1 MQRYDLRRNDDDV
14 PELVVSENGEFVRFA
29 DVRLEL
35 EARDKAGA
43 DAQARATKFSARIDE
58 LEKSIPVQIAE
69 AVGPAEKA
77 NAQAAVVF
85 DNIRKLV
92 TRVSPDER
100 DKQIA
105 DLRASL
111 DQANR
116 QAARL

>member
-1 MQRYDLRRNDDDV
+1 MQRYDLRRNDEGND
-14 PELVVSENGEFVRFA
+14 ELVVSENGEFLRYA
-29 DVRLEL
+29 DVRRDL

-43 DAQARATKFSARIDE
+43 EAQARATKFSARIDE
-58 LEKSIPVQIAE
+58 LEKSIPEQIAA

-105 DLRASL
+105 DLRADL
-111 DQANR
+111 DAATR
-116 QAARL
+116 KAARL